1 MPVDKRTRAKAFDT
15 FQTPRSM
22 AEVHRDQMAP
32 AKKDNLLQFIGNL
45 QNLFNLLLLVK
56 IIIFDG
62 NLISAL
68 LASSLFCGLLMII
81 LAKHENYAGN
91 VNCNH
96 KHTHL
101 VTLW

>member
-1 MPVDKRTRAKAFDT
+1 LILAKLSDRWQKFIEIKWLL
-15 FQTPRSM
+15 Q
-22 AEVHRDQMAP
+22 
-32 AKKDNLLQFIGNL
+32 KKDNLLQFIGNL